1 MKMPNVPLKLDLLHA
16 TIKDLQ
22 QALNTGEYTSVD
34 LIEAYLVSR
43 QIVHDQYTI
52 VVATIR
58 SLRALVCDELT
69 VTILFRWM
77 NRLPSRTTTTPA

>member
-34 LIEAYLVSR
+34 LIEAYLMSR

-52 VVATIR
+52 AVATTR
-58 SLRALVCDELT
+58 SPKALACDGLT
-69 VTILFRWM
+69 TIPFFRRIH
-77 NRLPSRTTTTPA
+77 RLLSRTTTTPA